1 MTGLRPRLLDPFD
14 VMRATRALAPHD
26 PRLNDI
32 RWLTGQALRGV
43 HEVATRDEMKAAPFE
58 ASPRADTARKARIDP
73 VSVRLHARER
83 LAACEEKAGP
93 AAWTIVRRIV
103 LEGAC
108 VRDCR
113 EHVPEIVTPWRCD
126 AVISDRL
133 RVALD
138 ALGPLLNIREKP

>member
-14 VMRATRALAPHD
+14 VMRATRSLAPHD
-26 PRLNDI
+26 PRLNDV

-43 HEVATRDEMKAAPFE
+43 HELATREGMRAAPFGLLR
-58 ASPRADTARKARIDP
+58 RAAAARKAPIDP
-73 VSVRLHARER
+73 VAARFDARER

-103 LEGAC
+103 LEGAS

-113 EHVPEIVTPWRCD
+113 EFVPEIVTPWRVD